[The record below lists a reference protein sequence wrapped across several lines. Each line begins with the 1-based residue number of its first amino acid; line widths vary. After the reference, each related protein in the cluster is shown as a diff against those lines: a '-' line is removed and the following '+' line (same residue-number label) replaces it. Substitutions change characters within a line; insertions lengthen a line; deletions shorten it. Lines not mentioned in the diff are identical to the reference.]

1 MITLDHVSMRF
12 GGLLAVDDVS
22 FEIPAGRITGLI
34 GPNGAGKTTLFNV
47 IAGRLRPTSGRVLL
61 EGEDITR
68 LASHQRS
75 RRGLARTFQIP
86 HEFGRLT
93 VTENLMA
100 AASAPKGENVLNV
113 VFRRAAFREEERRV
127 HERAMETIALLE
139 LDRVA
144 NEKAGLLSGGQ
155 KKLLELGRALMR
167 EPKIVLL
174 DEIGAGINRTL
185 LGKLAGKIM
194 ALNTGRGLTF
204 CLIEHDLDYVSRLC
218 DTVVVMAE
226 GKVLTQGS
234 VEEVRRDE
242 RVVEAYFGGGK
253 YEGRA

>member
-1 MITLDHVSMRF
+1 MITLDHVCMRF

-22 FEIPAGRITGLI
+22 FEIPAGRITGVI

-47 IAGRLRPTSGRVLL
+47 IAGRLLAMSGRVLL

-68 LASHQRS
+68 MPPHERSH
-75 RRGLARTFQIP
+75 RGLARTFQIP

-100 AASAPKGENVLNV
+100 AARAPKGENVLNV
-113 VFRRAAFREEERRV
+113 VFRRAAFRDEERAIYG
-127 HERAMETIALLE
+127 RARETIALLE
-139 LDRVA
+139 LERVA
-144 NEKAGLLSGGQ
+144 KEKAGLLSGGQ
-155 KKLLELGRALMR
+155 KKLLELGRALMGQPR
-167 EPKIVLL
+167 IILL

-185 LGKLAGKIM
+185 LGKLAEKIK
-194 ALNTGRGLTF
+194 ALNATRGLTF

-218 DTVVVMAE
+218 DAVVVMAE
-226 GKVLTQGS
+226 GKVLTQGT
-234 VEEVRRDE
+234 VAEVRRDE
-242 RVVEAYFGGGK
+242 RVIEAYFGGGK